1 MAANWWEIGKLV
13 DTKPTTKDEEKNW
26 WEIGRVVEEPKKE
39 PQPSVAPEAQPAQGP
54 VGFGPLSLLMQ
65 AVPAVRQ
72 GITSAV
78 EPVREELTS
87 VFTPETVQGVGAN
100 VPLATQL
107 AILSSNLETI
117 DSTMVDSPEKQ
128 KAQADTLKQIEDIQR
143 QIQAN
148 TPEDLGLLQRGIR
161 FGLENLPAM
170 GVGTIASLAAR
181 SPAPALAT
189 AGALTRTQ
197 SYGQARA
204 EGLEPNLAGTY
215 ADINAAIEVGLGAAP
230 TTKLL
235 DVFKVKDAA
244 GLKKKVLEFALT
256 EGVTEQA
263 TTALQTLN
271 DLAFQLDQQL
281 ANAESP
287 LEAAK
292 IQAERQALT
301 AIATVVGGGTQVAG
315 VAAINKVQRD
325 RLLKQ
330 VESGERDLEDIGVE
344 IEQIQI
350 EKAREDALN
359 SAANIAAPT
368 PDEVRTEPGQTEA
381 TPFQSSESYAEK
393 IFNSVGQFIP
403 TDTTFKVETKDIDGT
418 QSIVVTDQ
426 NGRQYGQAFQ
436 NKDQADQ
443 LALSL
448 NNLTKSRD
456 NVLKELEPLGTSL
469 KDVLKGYGLNDIGL
483 KLDTKIF
490 GRRGEAM
497 TSEGLFDPVVRQV
510 FLAVDAID
518 PTGTLNTDQRREAL
532 RGVLRHEVV
541 HALRYLDLWKKKE
554 WKTLEK
560 AAANLKKEGTDKTY
574 LDVAKEAYS
583 DQNKVVQVEEAVAE
597 MIRDVADR
605 QAKFAGRPRSLSER
619 AVQFFDR
626 TKNALTGAGFQTYDD
641 VIQRF
646 EQGIV
651 GSRERGQIRTLRAVE
666 ERAAEKG
673 QVPER
678 LQRLFTNPEERNKFR
693 QETVQNLQTQK
704 GPVSQPVSNSLN
716 TQGLRESRSFVE
728 PVPEK
733 IQVGD
738 RSVGTRDSEGRLI
751 YSGYEG
757 PEVFGIQTRPTQ
769 EGLQNF
775 WNWFGTSKTTDKQG
789 RPLVFYHGTAADIT
803 AFRPKQAGSVF
814 VTRSPEF
821 AEEFGFLSDNYMVS
835 NFPDFMSDQQ
845 VLEVLDETL
854 VNPAS
859 FSPKFYDQVAAA
871 RDQAIADVQAGKAI
885 RPAALKP
892 LKDIAADGRSSRYLN
907 AIQKRLPSSA
917 NMIPVYVKAD
927 KPWDYQSKDDV
938 KAVVRR
944 ARDNG
949 ADITASMVEEI
960 GQGNWQT
967 IEGSEGNAPILDA
980 IRELGYDSMYVE
992 EQGEKNLA
1000 VFDPSQVKSAI
1011 GNTGDFSPTTPSIR
1025 ESRRSG
1031 SEAFENKLIED
1042 MRVPDFKSK
1051 EKLIEMN
1058 IDDFLNL
1065 AKQGYMPAKAK
1076 DISDLA
1082 KEGKKFTSLPF
1093 LQVSLNN
1100 EGVLKVVGHEGRHR
1114 ARFLRDTGYQSI
1126 PVVLKTLDPNSIRWS
1141 EQDNP
1146 RSFDYVDN
1154 WPTRIEAQ
1162 EGSFSIPMPVSREQ
1176 SMVPYGAKGVRE
1188 SRKPIQV
1195 RMPRIPGVME
1205 DAPILPIGDVEQSL
1219 IDLFKQTNSPTSE
1232 QLAQIPG
1239 APTKRSIKN
1248 EDGKVIDDPRDTE
1261 VRPISMDEL
1270 REMARIGLR
1279 NSEDVLWYMQFGT
1292 GLSDIVGPA
1301 NLGEASVIF
1310 GITSQQNSAEQNVA
1324 DTLHIM
1330 RLAREID
1337 PVANPKKFENAVRN
1351 KPRPDGQRLK
1361 ITGDQIN
1368 RIIRLYK
1375 EGFAEAGLKTSTYMQ
1390 LIQDRAANRFNP
1402 FSVQDVHMARVYGFR
1417 RKERDPK
1424 SGNLVDGAKIPGD
1437 LQYRYAQFLT
1447 SKLAEEFGVSPDR
1460 MQAALWFYAKTK
1472 LSPKEKGGKPGTWKS
1487 ASSYSQPEIDYI
1499 NGMVEKGEFD
1509 KNQALTPALR
1519 EGVRPQNAIKTVI
1532 APYSNTAQ
1540 AEQLLELA
1548 RQRAPTALV
1557 SATPGNARG
1566 YGFPDGTPMELITQ
1580 FNRDAIGAITDQD
1593 GQIPFLR
1600 ELGIPHEVRLGYGTY
1615 GVLEPNIQIKL
1626 LGGTPQ
1632 QAKIAANI
1640 LGDALLQD
1648 AAIFGQ
1654 PTQKADRVN
1663 NFGVAVTKADR
1674 SEFTPDELAKI
1685 ADAVNPTKA
1694 TDDGINFT
1702 LIQPNVLSFLD
1713 SRSFGDGYEAD
1724 NMLPEFHGNITSL
1737 LPSDMNFEAVV
1748 YTQEGDY
1755 FGHQDYKSRI
1765 EEAWNSGSLG
1775 GSSGIFQR
1783 INDSLYQ
1790 PFWNEYTRFREAN
1803 NLGPAGNPRPES
1815 FVPAAPVV
1823 PAVREAKRKKP
1834 KEGAPLGPPNPGP
1847 ETDFD
1852 TTAAAEALNNSQ
1864 PVDQMGIPAGPLVT
1878 DTMPDNTVDIS
1889 RARLDPL
1896 MKRLITGVEFFQSAP
1911 DKLRSGV
1918 GLTDIAKRIEDYYDT
1933 YAERLGIVNSIIR
1946 DANKNIRIG
1955 GNKSALETFERFI
1968 RARENNR
1975 ADEAA
1980 AIKAEASDSDR
1991 QLIDAWEKIA
2001 EETGRVNL
2009 SVRTPN
2015 GQPMKVYDPNLV
2027 TGTYGEKVGG
2037 FRPIKAVKQFFPRT
2051 MRREVLEVMMNPDT
2065 DPALYNE
2072 LLDALVASGRAE
2084 TTQEA
2089 EDYLVREYFSD
2100 EVKQDYFAGVEK
2112 ARTDPLPE
2120 IFYDYSWDAATR
2132 YLRKWA
2138 RRTSQIQYFGQEMGE
2153 FQKDWFD
2160 TNIKKV
2166 RDRETQEYLNEIKNR
2181 IYEIESFG
2189 FLTNIASWFNSIAT
2203 GTMLGNPI
2211 SASLNLLGGTT
2222 TNVQEFGIRQVAK
2235 SYLELLTDWKQIQKE
2250 GTTLGIL
2257 NTDFLNILSD
2267 HVERDGGK
2275 YFSQTEK
2282 VSEALAKFT
2291 NVMLT
2296 FGGFNGAENVVRAS
2310 ALLAAKGWL
2319 NDSLKAV
2326 NENPNSSKA
2335 KKFYEWVRRENLD
2348 ADKLILENGA
2358 GEETGKF
2365 LRRAVNV
2372 PQGSYKI
2379 DMTPVFIDTIVGR
2392 TFFKYQKFGTQINRF
2407 FYRHFLKPFI
2417 DKPSPATFLRTV
2429 GFLGSAVVGGG
2440 AILAL
2445 REAFGYGDPGPDDEE
2460 IKKAFEN
2467 EDTSRGWALLFS
2479 RVWQNIMAAG
2489 SAGNFGNYLQFG
2501 LDWQDQL
2508 RPKNPLSP
2516 PALASVENFVDFIN
2530 KIRDQKGINARD
2542 IDETLEASLSFYR
2555 AFKRIGLA
2563 GLDTIGVDAKEV
2575 KRFASRKEVREIR
2588 EISRRYSD
2596 EMELEYKRRVAPGA
2610 VVRTPMSPVNREV
2623 VDALYAG
2630 DGARARAIIRE
2641 AQKGLPRK
2649 ERERVLRS
2657 VQSSVRNAQPIQIA
2671 GVSPSKEI
2679 RRDFDRWAKENLP
2692 AEKVQLIKRVDRNYR
2707 RAARMAGLKIG
2718 D

>member
-54 VGFGPLSLLMQ
+54 VGFGPLSMLMESL
-65 AVPAVRQ
+65 PAVKQ
-72 GITSAV
+72 
-78 EPVREELTS
+78 ELTS
-87 VFTPETVQGVGAN
+87 VFTPETVQGVGSN
-100 VPLATQL
+100 IPLTAQL

-117 DSTMVDSPEKQ
+117 DNTMVDSPEKQ
-128 KAQADTLKQIEDIQR
+128 KTQADTLKQIEDIQR

-148 TPEDLGLLQRGIR
+148 TPEDLGFLQRGVR
-161 FGLENLPAM
+161 LGLENLPAM
-170 GVGTIASLAAR
+170 GIGTIASIAAR

-204 EGLEPNLAGTY
+204 EGLAPDLAGTY
-215 ADINAAIEVGLGAAP
+215 ADINAAIEVGLEASP

-235 DVFKVKDAA
+235 DAFNVKDAA

-271 DLAFQLDQQL
+271 ALAFQLDQEL

-301 AIATVVGGGTQVAG
+301 AVATVVGGGTQAAG
-315 VAAINKVQRD
+315 VGALNKIQRD

-344 IEQIQI
+344 IEQFQI

-456 NVLKELEPLGTSL
+456 GVLKELEPLGTSL

-574 LDVAKEAYS
+574 LDVAREAYS

-704 GPVSQPVSNSLN
+704 GPVSQPVANSLN

-845 VLEVLDETL
+845 VVDVLNETL

-927 KPWDYQSKDDV
+927 KPWDYDNKDDV

-949 ADITASMVEEI
+949 ADITASMIEEI

-1000 VFDPSQVKSAI
+1000 VFDPGQVKSAI

-1025 ESRRSG
+1025 ESRVRSPLEDIV
-1031 SEAFENKLIED
+1031 SPEEA
-1042 MRVPDFKSK
+1042 
-1051 EKLIEMN
+1051 
-1058 IDDFLNL
+1058 
-1065 AKQGYMPAKAK
+1065 
-1076 DISDLA
+1076 
-1082 KEGKKFTSLPF
+1082 
-1093 LQVSLNN
+1093 
-1100 EGVLKVVGHEGRHR
+1100 EGR
-1114 ARFLRDTGYQSI
+1114 
-1126 PVVLKTLDPNSIRWS
+1126 IR
-1141 EQDNP
+1141 
-1146 RSFDYVDN
+1146 R
-1154 WPTRIEAQ
+1154 
-1162 EGSFSIPMPVSREQ
+1162 
-1176 SMVPYGAKGVRE
+1176 
-1188 SRKPIQV
+1188 
-1195 RMPRIPGVME
+1195 
-1205 DAPILPIGDVEQSL
+1205 
-1219 IDLFKQTNSPTSE
+1219 
-1232 QLAQIPG
+1232 
-1239 APTKRSIKN
+1239 
-1248 EDGKVIDDPRDTE
+1248 
-1261 VRPISMDEL
+1261 
-1270 REMARIGLR
+1270 
-1279 NSEDVLWYMQFGT
+1279 
-1292 GLSDIVGPA
+1292 
-1301 NLGEASVIF
+1301 
-1310 GITSQQNSAEQNVA
+1310 
-1324 DTLHIM
+1324 
-1330 RLAREID
+1330 RLAREPGVGAPRNERIEINVPGKPIFIVGKVTNEDWLNRVQNLMSMEEIQDARGWYRQLDEAFRPIFGDETPKYALAWLLSQKRASPTKGFTDVLRAADMALGKPEVKKAGLNQQALID
-1337 PVANPKKFENAVRN
+1337 VLSDRVPEGGIGPKLLDFLDSELGLDVRTVVRGDVRGRQPAAIDVWAQRDIGFVDETVLEFIRKNFGEEAAARIQPDKTASGESQYEYGIDFYNDVAEMLNRMNFDGGGWTAREVQAVGWVTMQRAMGVDAEFVRDIIGGNTRRISIGLAPGANSALADKLVGKEIPVETA
-1351 KPRPDGQRLK
+1351 QREIDYLS
-1361 ITGDQIN
+1361 N
-1368 RIIRLYK
+1368 L
-1375 EGFAEAGLKTSTYMQ
+1375 AGLKVRQNVAGVGAYLQWLEGAIQIDAVASPEAVDDFMDMVGYAFQQTEIINTRPLASGKNMAIDILSPGLDTVDNSTRFFSKFLEFAPKDKGGDPIAPGFQ
-1390 LIQDRAANRFNP
+1390 QILIDGVPGIRLLNFGGNWRRKDVDKIINAAN
-1402 FSVQDVHMARVYGFR
+1402 DA
-1417 RKERDPK
+1417 
-1424 SGNLVDGAKIPGD
+1424 
-1437 LQYRYAQFLT
+1437 
-1447 SKLAEEFGVSPDR
+1447 
-1460 MQAALWFYAKTK
+1460 
-1472 LSPKEKGGKPGTWKS
+1472 
-1487 ASSYSQPEIDYI
+1487 
-1499 NGMVEKGEFD
+1499 
-1509 KNQALTPALR
+1509 
-1519 EGVRPQNAIKTVI
+1519 
-1532 APYSNTAQ
+1532 
-1540 AEQLLELA
+1540 AEQTGVELDRSIVSQVVLSSTKNDWKENRNGEAYLGSLRNRGRLQEVELLQRRYPPSRIDLA
-1548 RQRAPTALV
+1548 
-1557 SATPGNARG
+1557 G
-1566 YGFPDGTPMELITQ
+1566 DGTIVWQ
-1580 FNRDAIGAITDQD
+1580 G
-1593 GQIPFLR
+1593 R
-1600 ELGIPHEVRLGYGTY
+1600 EE
-1615 GVLEPNIQIKL
+1615 
-1626 LGGTPQ
+1626 
-1632 QAKIAANI
+1632 
-1640 LGDALLQD
+1640 
-1648 AAIFGQ
+1648 GQ
-1654 PTQKADRVN
+1654 PAEPQ
-1663 NFGVAVTKADR
+1663 GAV
-1674 SEFTPDELAKI
+1674 
-1685 ADAVNPTKA
+1685 
-1694 TDDGINFT
+1694 
-1702 LIQPNVLSFLD
+1702 
-1713 SRSFGDGYEAD
+1713 
-1724 NMLPEFHGNITSL
+1724 
-1737 LPSDMNFEAVV
+1737 
-1748 YTQEGDY
+1748 
-1755 FGHQDYKSRI
+1755 
-1765 EEAWNSGSLG
+1765 
-1775 GSSGIFQR
+1775 
-1783 INDSLYQ
+1783 
-1790 PFWNEYTRFREAN
+1790 
-1803 NLGPAGNPRPES
+1803 
-1815 FVPAAPVV
+1815 AAPVV
-1823 PAVREAKRKKP
+1823 PAAREAKRKKP

-1933 YAERLGIVNSIIR
+1933 YAERLGIVNGIIR

-2417 DKPSPATFLRTV
+2417 DNPSPATFLRTV

-2692 AEKVQLIKRVDRNYR
+2692 AEKVQLIKRVDRNYK

-2718 D
+2718 E

>member
-13 DTKPTTKDEEKNW
+13 DTKPTTTDEEKNW

-54 VGFGPLSLLMQ
+54 VGFGPLSMLMESL
-65 AVPAVRQ
+65 PAVKQ
-72 GITSAV
+72 
-78 EPVREELTS
+78 ELTS
-87 VFTPETVQGVGAN
+87 VFTPETVQGVGSN
-100 VPLATQL
+100 IPLTAQL

-117 DSTMVDSPEKQ
+117 DNTMVDSPEKQ

-148 TPEDLGLLQRGIR
+148 TPEDLGFLQRGVR
-161 FGLENLPAM
+161 LGLENLPAM
-170 GVGTIASLAAR
+170 GIGTIASIAAR

-204 EGLEPNLAGTY
+204 EGLAPDLAGTY
-215 ADINAAIEVGLGAAP
+215 ADINAAIEVGLEASP

-235 DVFKVKDAA
+235 DAFNVKDAA

-301 AIATVVGGGTQVAG
+301 AVATVVGGGTQAAG
-315 VAAINKVQRD
+315 VGALNKIQRD

-456 NVLKELEPLGTSL
+456 GVLKELEPLGTSL

-574 LDVAKEAYS
+574 LDVAREAYS

-704 GPVSQPVSNSLN
+704 GPVSQPVANSLN

-775 WNWFGTSKTTDKQG
+775 WNWFGTSKTIDKQG

-845 VLEVLDETL
+845 VVDVLNETL
-854 VNPAS
+854 ANPAS
-859 FSPKFYDQVAAA
+859 FSPKYYDQVAAA

-927 KPWDYQSKDDV
+927 KPWDYDNKDDV

-949 ADITASMVEEI
+949 ADITASMIEEI

-1000 VFDPSQVKSAI
+1000 VFDPGQVKSAI
-1011 GNTGDFSPTTPSIR
+1011 GNNGEFSPTTPSIR
-1025 ESRRSG
+1025 ESRKQPVYNIVNSRTGEVVGQADTINGARRAVDRRDNQYGASVHTIQTVDAERDAEQRAKSRERLGLPALRESRGINVEVAPDPRDQEATNTFNSFPEETRAQITTEVADPVVRNVMRNLGIQDYQVEYTLGGFQGGTQPSIIVRFGNDVPYERIIESSKILGTLWKQQAVITYDENDKEGGDQRQYVKVTPSRPLSYSETQNLFNRIYQAYPNAAGFTSREG
-1031 SEAFENKLIED
+1031 SLVFGNFDNTPPEE
-1042 MRVPDFKSK
+1042 
-1051 EKLIEMN
+1051 
-1058 IDDFLNL
+1058 FLNNL
-1065 AKQGYMPAKAK
+1065 R
-1076 DISDLA
+1076 S
-1082 KEGKKFTSLPF
+1082 
-1093 LQVSLNN
+1093 
-1100 EGVLKVVGHEGRHR
+1100 VVGDNIADLDYDAETSSSIFRSDWIEPVNLEGTQYGQVTGTPGVAAGRDNVRRQREFDSLQSQSDELFRRAVELRSQR
-1114 ARFLRDTGYQSI
+1114 ARDRAGRDQVGAIAPLEGAPIIEGATGPDPEIVSVAEGYARKLGIPYSRQRSYVEVDPDRAKRIADAYEAMAHAPQDPAVKQAYDDLIRQTRDQYDALTDAGYSFTFFDSNTDPYQGNPWNAMRDLRANKRMAVYGTYDGFGTEGITDAAVEDNPLLRDTGLRWPDQNGVLR
-1126 PVVLKTLDPNSIRWS
+1126 PVTANDLFRAVHDAFGHGLEGAGFRARGEENAWQAHAQLFTGPALGALTSETRGQNSWLNYGPYGEKNRTANVLDTVFA
-1141 EQDNP
+1141 EQKSGLMP
-1146 RSFDYVDN
+1146 S
-1154 WPTRIEAQ
+1154 WTWQ
-1162 EGSFSIPMPVSREQ
+1162 EG
-1176 SMVPYGAKGVRE
+1176 
-1188 SRKPIQV
+1188 
-1195 RMPRIPGVME
+1195 
-1205 DAPILPIGDVEQSL
+1205 
-1219 IDLFKQTNSPTSE
+1219 
-1232 QLAQIPG
+1232 
-1239 APTKRSIKN
+1239 
-1248 EDGKVIDDPRDTE
+1248 
-1261 VRPISMDEL
+1261 
-1270 REMARIGLR
+1270 
-1279 NSEDVLWYMQFGT
+1279 
-1292 GLSDIVGPA
+1292 
-1301 NLGEASVIF
+1301 
-1310 GITSQQNSAEQNVA
+1310 
-1324 DTLHIM
+1324 
-1330 RLAREID
+1330 
-1337 PVANPKKFENAVRN
+1337 
-1351 KPRPDGQRLK
+1351 
-1361 ITGDQIN
+1361 
-1368 RIIRLYK
+1368 
-1375 EGFAEAGLKTSTYMQ
+1375 
-1390 LIQDRAANRFNP
+1390 
-1402 FSVQDVHMARVYGFR
+1402 
-1417 RKERDPK
+1417 
-1424 SGNLVDGAKIPGD
+1424 
-1437 LQYRYAQFLT
+1437 
-1447 SKLAEEFGVSPDR
+1447 
-1460 MQAALWFYAKTK
+1460 
-1472 LSPKEKGGKPGTWKS
+1472 
-1487 ASSYSQPEIDYI
+1487 
-1499 NGMVEKGEFD
+1499 
-1509 KNQALTPALR
+1509 
-1519 EGVRPQNAIKTVI
+1519 
-1532 APYSNTAQ
+1532 
-1540 AEQLLELA
+1540 LE
-1548 RQRAPTALV
+1548 T
-1557 SATPGNARG
+1557 
-1566 YGFPDGTPMELITQ
+1566 
-1580 FNRDAIGAITDQD
+1580 
-1593 GQIPFLR
+1593 
-1600 ELGIPHEVRLGYGTY
+1600 
-1615 GVLEPNIQIKL
+1615 
-1626 LGGTPQ
+1626 
-1632 QAKIAANI
+1632 
-1640 LGDALLQD
+1640 
-1648 AAIFGQ
+1648 
-1654 PTQKADRVN
+1654 
-1663 NFGVAVTKADR
+1663 
-1674 SEFTPDELAKI
+1674 
-1685 ADAVNPTKA
+1685 
-1694 TDDGINFT
+1694 
-1702 LIQPNVLSFLD
+1702 
-1713 SRSFGDGYEAD
+1713 
-1724 NMLPEFHGNITSL
+1724 
-1737 LPSDMNFEAVV
+1737 
-1748 YTQEGDY
+1748 
-1755 FGHQDYKSRI
+1755 
-1765 EEAWNSGSLG
+1765 
-1775 GSSGIFQR
+1775 
-1783 INDSLYQ
+1783 
-1790 PFWNEYTRFREAN
+1790 
-1803 NLGPAGNPRPES
+1803 
-1815 FVPAAPVV
+1815 PVV
-1823 PAVREAKRKKP
+1823 PAAREAKRKKP
-1834 KEGAPLGPPNPGP
+1834 KEGVPLGPPNPGP

-2051 MRREVLEVMMNPDT
+2051 MRREVLEVMMNPNT

-2072 LLDALVASGRAE
+2072 LLDALVASGK
-2084 TTQEA
+2084 A
-2089 EDYLVREYFSD
+2089 EDHESADAFLVREYFSD

-2153 FQKDWFD
+2153 FHKDWFD
-2160 TNIKKV
+2160 TNIKKI
-2166 RDRETQEYLNEIKNR
+2166 RDDETQKYLNEIKNR

-2189 FLTNIASWFNSIAT
+2189 PLTNIMSWLNSIAT

-2211 SASLNLLGGTT
+2211 GASLNLFGGTT
-2222 TNVQEFGIRQVAK
+2222 SNVQAFGILQVGK
-2235 SYLELLTDWKQIQKE
+2235 SYLELLTDWKQVQKE

-2267 HVERDGGK
+2267 HVENDAGK
-2275 YFSQTEK
+2275 YFSKTEK
-2282 VSEALAKFT
+2282 VSEALSKFT

-2296 FGGFNGAENVVRAS
+2296 YGGFNGAENVVRAT
-2310 ALLAAKGWL
+2310 AMLAARSWL

-2326 NENPNSSKA
+2326 NENPNSKKA

-2379 DMTPVFIDTIVGR
+2379 DMTPVFVDTAAGR
-2392 TFFKYQKFGTQINRF
+2392 FFLKYQKFGTQINRF
-2407 FYRHFLKPFI
+2407 FYRHFLKPFF
-2417 DKPSPATFLRTV
+2417 DNPSPATFFRV
-2429 GFLGSAVVGGG
+2429 IGFLGSAIVGGQV
-2440 AILAL
+2440 ILAI

-2489 SAGNFGNYLQFG
+2489 SAGNFGNYLQFS

-2516 PALASVENFVDFIN
+2516 PGIASIDNFVEFVN
-2530 KIRDQKGINARD
+2530 KILNQKGITARD
-2542 IDETLEASLSFYR
+2542 IDETLETSLSFYR
-2555 AFKRIGLA
+2555 AYKRIGLGA
-2563 GLDTIGVDAKEV
+2563 LDSIGADFKEV
-2575 KRFASRKEVREIR
+2575 KRFASRKEMREIR

-2610 VVRTPMSPVNREV
+2610 VVRTPMSPVNRAV

-2657 VQSSVRNAQPIQIA
+2657 VQAAARNGQPIQIA

-2679 RRDFDRWAKENLP
+2679 RRDFDRWARQNLP

-2707 RAARMAGLKIG
+2707 RAARTAGISIG